1 MWARALLETEIGSAE
16 PAELERNRV
25 GSCFDF
31 GPPRRG
37 SYFHETWTRLDAS
50 AIHTGKYYI
59 AAKNWASKLSIQIAS
74 AGRTEK
80 RGALAA
86 CRSSRA
92 RSDGV
97 AAGTWARA
105 AHRDPPLSRRNGH
118 ERGDES
124 DAEL

>member
-1 MWARALLETEIGSAE
+1 MLRLWPPTSGELLSQAMDSPGRISDSQGEI
-16 PAELERNRV
+16 
-25 GSCFDF
+25 
-31 GPPRRG
+31 
-37 SYFHETWTRLDAS
+37 
-50 AIHTGKYYI
+50 IH
-59 AAKNWASKLSIQIAS
+59 AAKNWASKFSIQIAS

-92 RSDGV
+92 RSGGV

-105 AHRDPPLSRRNGH
+105 AYRDQPFTRRNGH